1 MHISWKGALATV
13 AAAALLVTGVDYATF
28 AANGDS
34 LILGHLNQANA
45 TTVLTKHGPGP
56 ALRLNSGGPGSPALA
71 VDSKAKVAKLNADMV
86 DGKHAKALLQVRN
99 VGRVFTTGA
108 TGGTGQVTF
117 DIPNVPK
124 GIYLATFTA
133 NFFPQGTPGAPVAF
147 SCSLLKDTLT
157 QLSQSTSTSAA
168 ASGFYIG
175 VNGSTVVKVVPGIDL
190 TASCGLVSGVWTF
203 GTKKLTVT
211 LTRLDG
217 VTAGGLPHAR
227 GVKPGSQTATH

>member
-13 AAAALLVTGVDYATF
+13 AASAMLVVGVDYATF

-34 LILGHLNQANA
+34 LILGHLNAAND

-56 ALRLNSGGPGSPALA
+56 ALRLNSAGPGSPALA

-86 DGKHAKALLQVRN
+86 DGKHANALLQAKN
-99 VGRVFTTGA
+99 VGRVYTTA
-108 TGGTGQVTF
+108 AAGGTGQVIF
-117 DIPNVPK
+117 DVPDVPN
-124 GIYLATFTA
+124 GIYLATYTA
-133 NFFPQGTPGAPVAF
+133 NFFPQGTPGAPIPF
-147 SCSLLKDTLT
+147 SCFLLRDGIMST
-157 QLSQSTSTSAA
+157 QSTSSSAA

-175 VNGSTVVKVVPGIDL
+175 VNGSTVVKAVSGTDL
-190 TASCGLVSGVWTF
+190 TAGCGLTSGAWTF

-217 VTAGGLPHAR
+217 VTAGGLPTAR
-227 GVKPGSQTATH
+227 GVKPGRQTAAH